1 MSVARKIPDLPR
13 HDVPLLDPKTGV
25 RDDPR
30 TWRMDTNWYRAFSE
44 LFMTL
49 REMRDQAALTYSE
62 LGEMT
67 APSAPSADAVRI
79 YAEDDG
85 GGKTQ
90 LMALFPT
97 GVAQQIAIEP

>member
-1 MSVARKIPDLPR
+1 MSVSRKLPPLPR
-13 HDVPLLDPKTGV
+13 SYIPIVDMRTGKIDV
-25 RDDPR
+25 
-30 TWRMDTNWYRAFSE
+30 TWFRFFSE
-44 LFMTL
+44 LMQTL
-49 REMRDQAALTYSE
+49 EEMRAPLALDYSE

-90 LMALFPT
+90 LMALFST
-97 GVAQQIAIEP
+97 GLAQQIAIEP